1 MKVVDTTYYDLLEVQ
16 VDASDAEIKKAYRK
30 MAIRHHPDK
39 NPDDPT
45 ANERFQAIGEAYQVL
60 SDKDLRQQYN
70 EHGKDYAVPAEGF
83 ADPSEF
89 FTMIFGGQLFN
100 DWIGE
105 LSIMRD
111 LQKSMELEADDEDE
125 AEAGAEGA
133 AATGAASG
141 AAAGSAGTAA
151 AGASAGVNHSTAS
164 LTEHAHEEKT
174 SIHPPGSAAEALE
187 KERELRKKKRA
198 QNEKLRAKRAAFEK
212 ERAELRKERIKTLE
226 KKLIERMSVWTETD
240 KTDDL
245 TRSFQEKIRAEA
257 NELKMESFGVELV
270 HAIGQVYLNK
280 GSMFLKSQKLF
291 GFIPG
296 FFGKLKEKGSAA
308 KETFNTISAAIEL
321 QGTAKEM
328 ALAEEA
334 GGDEWTDET
343 KAAMERLVI
352 GKTLAA
358 VWSASK
364 SEVHDI
370 LREVCENILY
380 DKKVPQ
386 AKRAERAQA
395 LVLMGSIFKQ
405 TERTKAEQE
414 EVKVFEDLMAE
425 AQVKKEKKKRERK
438 HGIHIPIISN
448 ATGHRREGSGVSQTG
463 APGSPDVH
471 VTPEKATA

>member
-1 MKVVDTTYYDLLEVQ
+1 MKVADTAYYDLLEVQ

-83 ADPSEF
+83 ADPAEF

-105 LSIMRD
+105 LSLLKDI
-111 LQKSMELEADDEDE
+111 QKSMEMQEE
-125 AEAGAEGA
+125 AETEEGAEGA
-133 AATGAASG
+133 GAGAGAGG
-141 AAAGSAGTAA
+141 AAAGGAA
-151 AGASAGVNHSTAS
+151 AGASASPGGVNHSTAS
-164 LTEHAHEEKT
+164 LTEHAHEDKT
-174 SIHPPGSAAEALE
+174 GPVHPPGSAAEALARE
-187 KERELRKKKRA
+187 KELRKKRRA
-198 QNEKLRAKRAAFEK
+198 QTEAARAKRLEFEK
-212 ERAELRKERIKTLE
+212 ERQEARKERIKMLE

-245 TRSFQEKIRAEA
+245 TRSFQEKIRLEA

-270 HAIGQVYLNK
+270 HAIGQVYLTK
-280 GSMFLKSQKLF
+280 GSMYLKSQKLF

-296 FFGKLKEKGSAA
+296 FFGKLREKGTSA
-308 KETFNTISAAIEL
+308 KETWNTISAAIEV

-328 ALAEEA
+328 AAAEEA
-334 GGDEWTDET
+334 GGDDWTDET
-343 KAAMERLVI
+343 KAAMERLLI
-352 GKTLAA
+352 GKTLAVA
-358 VWSASK
+358 WSGAK
-364 SEVHDI
+364 GEVLDV

-386 AKRAERAQA
+386 AKRQERAQA
-395 LVLMGSIFKQ
+395 LVLMGSILKQ
-405 TERTKAEQE
+405 TERSKAEQE
-414 EVKVFEDLMAE
+414 EVKVFEELMAE
-425 AQVKKEKKKRERK
+425 AQVKKAKKRERK
-438 HGIHIPIISN
+438 HGIHIPII
-448 ATGHRREGSGVSQTG
+448 GHRREGSGVSQTAG
-463 APGSPDVH
+463 ATPGSPGVH

>member
-1 MKVVDTTYYDLLEVQ
+1 MKVADTTYYDLLEVQ

-83 ADPSEF
+83 ADPAEF
-89 FTMIFGGQLFN
+89 FSLIFGGQLFN

-105 LSIMRD
+105 LSLLKD
-111 LQKSMELEADDEDE
+111 LQKNVEMQEDE
-125 AEAGAEGA
+125 EEGEA
-133 AATGAASG
+133 AAAGGAG
-141 AAAGSAGTAA
+141 AAAGTGATGTTSATP
-151 AGASAGVNHSTAS
+151 GVNQSTAS
-164 LTEHAHEEKT
+164 LTEHAHEDKPDA
-174 SIHPPGSAAEALE
+174 SAVHPPGSTAEAVARE
-187 KERELRKKKRA
+187 KELRKQKRA
-198 QNEKLRAKRAAFEK
+198 HADAMRAKRAEYER
-212 ERAELRKERIKTLE
+212 ERAEARKERVKMLE

-245 TRSFQEKIRAEA
+245 TRSFQEKIRCEA

-270 HAIGQVYLNK
+270 HAIGQVYLTK
-280 GSMFLKSQKLF
+280 GSVYLKSQKLF

-296 FFGKLKEKGSAA
+296 FFGKLKEKGNVA
-308 KETFNTISAAIEL
+308 KETWNTLSAAIEV

-328 ALAEEA
+328 AAAEEA
-334 GGDEWTDET
+334 GGDDWTDET
-343 KAAMERLVI
+343 KARMERLLI
-352 GKTLAA
+352 GKTLAVA
-358 VWSASK
+358 WSGSK
-364 SEVHDI
+364 YEVQDV

-386 AKRAERAQA
+386 AKRQERAQA
-395 LVLMGSIFKQ
+395 LVLMGSILKQ

-414 EVKVFEDLMAE
+414 EVKVFEELMAE
-425 AQVKKEKKKRERK
+425 AQVKKAKKKKDRK
-438 HGIHIPIISN
+438 HTGIHIPII
-448 ATGHRREGSGVSQTG
+448 GHKREGSGVGST
-463 APGSPDVH
+463 PGSPEVH
-471 VTPEKATA
+471 VSPEKATA